1 MPLRNRRPAK
11 APPAATPQPSQLFSS
26 SEQPSHQAGAWD
38 LLFAG
43 AAVAHCLACPFTK
56 VEESFN
62 TQAAHDALFV
72 PDVDEWDHHTYPGTV
87 PRTFLGALG
96 IAFIYGVVATF
107 LRPIARACP
116 GTSAAVL
123 RYVVGARAP
132 PPSSPR
138 LAAQVGCRLVLAV
151 VTAAAFARFSR
162 AAGRAFGSTARR
174 LLCVLAAVQFHGPF
188 YASRFLP
195 NSLALPLVLWAY
207 GAALDG
213 HRGTALGLLGAVV
226 ASIRCDVA
234 AVALPLGVA
243 WCFIERS
250 CPLPKGALCTILGC
264 SLAIALSVVV
274 DSRLWRRTVWPEGE
288 VLLFNNPVE
297 DRSAAWGTSPPL
309 WYATSALPRALGFA
323 LPLSVVGALL
333 EGECRPWFVSA
344 LASVVLLSFIPH
356 KELRFVFPALP
367 LLNLCAAVACERLWR
382 NRILRVAV
390 LGVVAA
396 PAAATLI
403 IFAPAS
409 RNNYPGGVALR
420 LLHDDYGYALP
431 GPARVHLDDL
441 ACTTGA
447 SRFGEELVHAGWTYD
462 KRDGL
467 LDFDKFDFRL
477 AELPVVDETFDVV
490 ATVEAFSG
498 LKIDL
503 KKFPFLHA
511 TTAPRLAIL
520 RHARLR

>member
-1 MPLRNRRPAK
+1 
-11 APPAATPQPSQLFSS
+11 
-26 SEQPSHQAGAWD
+26 
-38 LLFAG
+38 
-43 AAVAHCLACPFTK
+43 
-56 VEESFN
+56 
-62 TQAAHDALFV
+62 
-72 PDVDEWDHHTYPGTV
+72 
-87 PRTFLGALG
+87 
-96 IAFIYGVVATF
+96 
-107 LRPIARACP
+107 
-116 GTSAAVL
+116 
-123 RYVVGARAP
+123 
-132 PPSSPR
+132 
-138 LAAQVGCRLVLAV
+138 
-151 VTAAAFARFSR
+151 
-162 AAGRAFGSTARR
+162 
-174 LLCVLAAVQFHGPF
+174 VLAAVQFHGPF

-213 HRGTALGLLGAVV
+213 HKGTALGLLGAVV

-234 AVALPLGVA
+234 AMALPLGVA

-250 CPLPKGALCTILGC
+250 CRLSKGALCTMLGVG
-264 SLAIALSVVV
+264 LAVALSVVV
-274 DSRLWRRTVWPEGE
+274 DSMLWRRTVWPEGE

-396 PAAATLI
+396 TAAATLI

-447 SRFGEELVHAGWTYD
+447 SRFGEELVHAGWIYD

-467 LDFDKFDFRL
+467 LDFDEFDFRL
-477 AELPVVDETFDVV
+477 AELPVEDDAFDVV